1 MRFLECLYP
10 YQAHLCEIVD
20 CGGDLYRV
28 AVYHP
33 AYGHHESAVLQDAR
47 SGPRGILL
55 QHGSDRTAGHEHEE
69 QRQNDKPDH
78 SRTKTLWFSRLHGR
92 SWMIALFPLRGSTSS
107 RGAGVRRLPSISGVR
122 PAWLRWGEKSFSA
135 VVSTHLAH
143 SDQPDSPDGGAPWR
157 HPPSAGRGTLVQ
169 VVLYFRV
176 ATFKDSEGNDVQLYE
191 PPK

>member
-107 RGAGVRRLPSISGVR
+107 RGGRSSLAPLHQRGKACLAPVGREVIFGCGIYTFGSLR
-122 PAWLRWGEKSFSA
+122 PA
-135 VVSTHLAH
+135 
-143 SDQPDSPDGGAPWR
+143 
-157 HPPSAGRGTLVQ
+157 
-169 VVLYFRV
+169 
-176 ATFKDSEGNDVQLYE
+176 
-191 PPK
+191 